1 MRSHYTTNNPSLLQV
16 LNTIQNM
23 KKYFIIILC
32 TILGMSFFSCSDTK
46 EGTETP
52 QQKKPDSLL
61 TLQEKIIGKWETNIV
76 NKYKD
81 GVLSSTNNLAKDRI
95 FSLNFMDDK
104 TLINTNLT
112 QSQRFEYTISD
123 STLHYYNTE
132 DIEILKINYI
142 DSDSMKLIFDY
153 NDGDFDEYIFVRT
166 K

>member
-1 MRSHYTTNNPSLLQV
+1 
-16 LNTIQNM
+16 
-23 KKYFIIILC
+23 
-32 TILGMSFFSCSDTK
+32 
-46 EGTETP
+46 
-52 QQKKPDSLL
+52 
-61 TLQEKIIGKWETNIV
+61 
-76 NKYKD
+76 
-81 GVLSSTNNLAKDRI
+81 
-95 FSLNFMDDK
+95 MDDK

-142 DSDSMKLIFDY
+142 DSNSMKLIFDY

>member
-1 MRSHYTTNNPSLLQV
+1 MRSHYTTNNPSLLQI
-16 LNTIQNM
+16 LNTIQTM

-52 QQKKPDSLL
+52 QPKKPDSLL

-153 NDGDFDEYIFVRT
+153 NDGDFDEYIFIRT